1 MKRKTLIV
9 YWCVA
14 PLLIAAYIAAM
25 ASASAKPHAGAGP
38 NDYAAPNGNAWG
50 LNHGK
55 GKPDK
60 TP

>member
-9 YWCVA
+9 YWCLV
-14 PLLIAAYIAAM
+14 PLFIAAYIVAM
-25 ASASAKPHAGAGP
+25 ASAAAKDGP
-38 NDYAAPNGNAWG
+38 NGGPNAYASPNGNAWG

-55 GKPDK
+55 GQPDK